1 MNHFSNSLLKKVYD
15 CITNLSIGFHVTY
28 RCDHVITAASSS
40 ESYHELKHSNNST
53 RITSNSSVCYTFNSN
68 NKHSKLILS
77 IFNILLAINI
87 SL

>member
-1 MNHFSNSLLKKVYD
+1 MNHFSNSLLKKVYLWLY
-15 CITNLSIGFHVTY
+15 TNLSIGFYATHM
-28 RCDHVITAASSS
+28 CDHVIIVASSS
-40 ESYHELKHSNNST
+40 GSYHELKHST
-53 RITSNSSVCYTFNSN
+53 RITSNSSVFYTFNCN